1 MRCRAEAHME
11 WLKKQKVRMKLEM
24 GCNVE
29 VCVDLFSRML
39 LENRFALSVS
49 FHGHLVHSVHWPN
62 EDPKV
67 FFLFHSV
74 CEIWFWQFFNFEIKY
89 LESFQSFILSK
100 DLVDSA
106 EAPLADFPV
115 SN

>member
-39 LENRFALSVS
+39 LENKFSLLVS
-49 FHGHLVHSVHWPN
+49 FHEHLVHSVHWPN

-67 FFLFHSV
+67 FFFF
-74 CEIWFWQFFNFEIKY
+74 IQFVKFGFDNFLI
-89 LESFQSFILSK
+89 SK
-100 DLVDSA
+100 
-106 EAPLADFPV
+106 
-115 SN
+115 